1 MLDDD
6 DRRLMH
12 AVHAYLQNMH
22 RIVQSDSAGD
32 RSPLGDELS
41 DHLGVDAV
49 TLPVTTESLP
59 AHRYVDADIAL
70 DELMARCGGRLIG
83 VTGGEQRLHVSASDL
98 LSGGYAHFAPGPV
111 SYELRDVD
119 ADSQRRVV
127 AFGVRLLVFDGHPV
141 AIVQRASNPRSMP
154 PQPQLELIGAD
165 ADATAAA
172 LAEIRRLMIERSV
185 LRGQVLSFAP
195 TEYGHEAGATFLVRP
210 EVAADD
216 IVLGEGVLQRIVDHV
231 VGIGDHR
238 DALRAAGQ
246 HLKRGVLLY
255 GPPGTGK
262 TLTVRHLLSRTPG
275 TTAVVLT
282 GSSIRFVKA
291 AAEIARTFAPALV
304 VLEDIDLV
312 AADRGFSPEPVLFD
326 VLDALDGLEPD
337 ADIAFVM
344 TTNHVQI
351 LEEALAARPGRV
363 DLGVEIPLP
372 DDADRRRLFRRYAQG
387 LPLSP
392 DAVDAAADRAAG
404 TTGSFAKELLR
415 GTVLRA
421 ALRGAP
427 APDDDDLAAT
437 LDGLLDSGAALT
449 RVLLGSPPQLILRA
463 EPRFEA
469 SPHAHPGRPL
479 NGIPDP
485 FPMEAHDVEPE
496 ECADEAPVDT
506 TPPTHELT
514 IPMPV
519 WHTVYATLD
528 NNGSVERVGG
538 DPAVAA
544 RSDRIQDAG
553 SAAARR
559 HPGPL
564 TAHGWPHDDDALTV
578 PLADG
583 DEEFLV
589 EILARWRRVGVLQV
603 ADDDVEGTTRREQKE
618 GLEADAR
625 ALRFF
630 VERLPH

>member
-6 DRRLMH
+6 NRRLMH
-12 AVHAYLQNMH
+12 AVSRYLQDVH
-22 RIVQSDSAGD
+22 RTVQSDTAGD

-41 DHLGVDAV
+41 AHLGVDAA
-49 TLPVTTESLP
+49 TLPVITESLST
-59 AHRYVDADIAL
+59 HRYVDADIAL
-70 DELMARCGGRLIG
+70 DELMARCDGRLIG

-127 AFGVRLLVFDGHPV
+127 SFGVRLLAYAGHPV
-141 AIVQRASNPRSMP
+141 AIVQRAANPRSMP
-154 PQPQLELIGAD
+154 PQPQLELIGTD
-165 ADATAAA
+165 ADSTASA
-172 LAEIRRLMIERSV
+172 LAEIRRLMVERSV

-238 DALRAAGQ
+238 DMLRSAGQ

-282 GSSIRFVKA
+282 GSSIRFIQA

-312 AADRGFSPEPVLFD
+312 ATDRGFSPEPVLFD

-351 LEEALAARPGRV
+351 LEKALAARPGRV

-387 LPLSP
+387 LPLSL
-392 DAVDAAADRAAG
+392 DAVDAAADRASG

-421 ALRGAP
+421 ALRGQE

-449 RVLLGSPPQLILRA
+449 RTLLGSPPQLMLRA
-463 EPRFEA
+463 MPPFEG
-469 SPHAHPGRPL
+469 SPYAQQELRL
-479 NGIPDP
+479 DGIPDP
-485 FPMEAHDVEPE
+485 FSVVSEHVEPVE
-496 ECADEAPVDT
+496 LHDEAPIDS
-506 TPPTHELT
+506 TPPTHELSF
-514 IPMPV
+514 PMPV
-519 WHTVYATLD
+519 WHTVNATLG

-538 DPAVAA
+538 DPLIAA

-553 SAAARR
+553 SAAASR

-564 TAHGWPHDDDALTV
+564 TAYGWPHDDDALTV

-589 EILARWRRVGVLQV
+589 EILARWRRVSLLLL
-603 ADDDVEGTTRREQKE
+603 ADDGVGEPTRREQE
-618 GLEADAR
+618 ESLEADAR

-630 VERLPH
+630 VERLHD